1 MRRLGAAAALLGLAL
16 PALPA
21 SALII
26 EHRREP
32 IGGQPTA
39 FRPSDIGAS
48 RWHPYAL
55 PPTRFAPQA
64 PASRLGPAGRATS
77 LRLREVPAKLRSRT
91 QALLEQFGARESEGK
106 ILISLPGDVLFDF
119 DKTDIRAD
127 AKPVLARLIEV
138 LKAFP
143 KAPVEIGGHTDAK
156 GEDDYNLA
164 LSERRAAS
172 VKAYLARGKIGP
184 ARLAIK
190 GYGET
195 RPIAPNQKAGGAD
208 DAEGRQRNRRVEF
221 EIGKPPE

>member
-1 MRRLGAAAALLGLAL
+1 MRRLGAAAALLVLAL
-16 PALPA
+16 PAWPA
-21 SALII
+21 SALVI

-32 IGGQPTA
+32 IGEHPTLV
-39 FRPSDIGAS
+39 RPRLIGVS
-48 RWHPYAL
+48 RWQPYAL

-64 PASRLGPAGRATS
+64 PASRLGPAGGASS

-119 DKTDIRAD
+119 DKADIRAD
-127 AKPVLARLIEV
+127 AKPVLARLVEV

-143 KAPVEIGGHTDAK
+143 KAPVAIGGHTDAK

-164 LSERRAAS
+164 LSERRAVS
-172 VKAYLARGKIGP
+172 VKAYLARSKISPG
-184 ARLAIK
+184 RLTIE
-190 GYGET
+190 GYGEA
-195 RPIAPNQKAGGAD
+195 RPVAPNQKADGAD
-208 DAEGRQRNRRVEF
+208 DPEGRQRNRRVEF